1 MIATPGPVPY
11 KGAGPSASLRA
22 LASVR
27 GMTLSVEIAVQDSA
41 GARAAIGM
49 PRETPPSSF
58 TVQSMRSPTRSSL

>member
-1 MIATPGPVPY
+1 
-11 KGAGPSASLRA
+11 
-22 LASVR
+22 
-27 GMTLSVEIAVQDSA
+27 MTLSVEIAVQDSA